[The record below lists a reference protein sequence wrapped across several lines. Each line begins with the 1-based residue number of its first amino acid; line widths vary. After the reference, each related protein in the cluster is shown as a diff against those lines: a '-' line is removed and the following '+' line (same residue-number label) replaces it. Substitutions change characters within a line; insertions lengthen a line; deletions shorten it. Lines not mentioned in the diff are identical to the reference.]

1 MKKRYSF
8 GMICLYGG
16 KPKGIRSHNVP
27 IERSA
32 SWEIRSDEQFE
43 KALKGELPFY
53 GRLSSSA
60 SVRYV
65 EQKICAME
73 TLSMDGDGAQA
84 RLRADGM
91 NAVAMAFYGALQ
103 NPGDHAIIIGPV
115 YGGTYDLI
123 QDLARIG
130 FQFTFLAAHDSDLV
144 SKVREH
150 INERTRL
157 IHGEITTNPTIDVWD
172 VPAIH
177 VVAKTHPKARPI
189 ISVDSSFTSPYNAR
203 PFEWGANVVEHSG
216 TKYLGAHG
224 AFTAG
229 LMVVSKETL
238 SQFPDFWK
246 NANAW
251 ANHHGGTP
259 SDYMAS
265 DLGLFMEDL
274 HTRVPVQNANARHV
288 AEFLSQHPNITRV
301 YYLGLDE
308 HPHHE
313 LAMSLLRTPDEDQP
327 TFGAM
332 VSFRIK
338 SGIDGAKKLL
348 YTLNKKTIIKHKPSL
363 GYTKTIVESPW
374 ILSQMSMT
382 PEHREL
388 FGITE
393 DLVRLSCGIEP
404 TEDLIAA
411 LKKGLA

>member
-1 MKKRYSF
+1 MP
-8 GMICLYGG
+8 L
-16 KPKGIRSHNVP
+16 
-27 IERSA
+27 
-32 SWEIRSDEQFE
+32 
-43 KALKGELPFY
+43 Y

-60 SVRYV
+60 TVRYV
-65 EQKICAME
+65 ERKICAME
-73 TLSMDGDGAQA
+73 TMKMDGGGAEA

-91 NAVAMAFYGALQ
+91 NAVAMTFYGALQ

-123 QDLARIG
+123 RDLTRLG
-130 FQFTFLAAHDSDLV
+130 FQFTFLAAQDPDLILKV
-144 SKVREH
+144 SGN
-150 INERTRL
+150 ITERTRL

-172 VPAIH
+172 VPAISA
-177 VVAKTHPKARPI
+177 VAKTDLKARPI
-189 ISVDSSFTSPYNAR
+189 ISIDSSFTSPYNAR
-203 PFEWGANVVEHSG
+203 PFEWGADVIEESA

-229 LMVVSKETL
+229 LAVVSKKTL
-238 SQFPDFWK
+238 VQFPDFWPH
-246 NANAW
+246 ANAW

-274 HTRVPVQNANARHV
+274 HTRVLFQNFNAGHI
-288 AEFLSQHPNITRV
+288 AKFLAAHPRISHV

-308 HPHHE
+308 HPHHA
-313 LAMSLLRTPDEDQP
+313 LAMRLLRTPDEREP
-327 TFGAM
+327 AFGGM

-338 SGIDGAKKLL
+338 GGINEAKKLL

-374 ILSQMSMT
+374 ILSQMSMA

-393 DLVRLSCGIEP
+393 DLIRLSCGTEP
-404 TEDLIAA
+404 TRDLIEA
-411 LKKGLA
+411 LETGLQLSA